1 MGQSLSTAD
10 DATAPLCNSMRQN
23 VAMDV
28 HVVDGTYELFRQH
41 FGATAG
47 GTRTPGEFDATTGV
61 LASTIQLLA
70 DGATHVGVASDH
82 TIESF
87 RNELFDGYKD
97 GSGMPPELAMQIPVM
112 EDALGSLGVTVWPMV
127 EFEAD
132 AALASAAAVGT
143 ADDRVGQVLI
153 VTPDKDLGQCVVGD
167 RVVQFDRRKGL
178 FIDESGVNEKF
189 GVGPSSIAD
198 WLALVGDT
206 ADGIPGLPGWGAK
219 STSSVLARYGRLED
233 IPDEAGRW
241 DVPGLRGAAKL
252 ANTLAERRDDAMLFR
267 TLATLVTDVE
277 VGSVDDWKW
286 NGPTDEFS
294 AICERIG
301 AQHLLAR
308 VERLQP

>member
-1 MGQSLSTAD
+1 
-10 DATAPLCNSMRQN
+10 MRQN

-132 AALASAAAVGT
+132 DALASAAAVGT

>member
-1 MGQSLSTAD
+1 
-10 DATAPLCNSMRQN
+10 MRQN

-97 GSGMPPELAMQIPVM
+97 GSGMPPELAVQIPVV
-112 EDALGSLGVTVWPMV
+112 EDALGALGVTVWPMV

-132 AALASAAAVGT
+132 DALASAAGVAI
-143 ADDRVGQVLI
+143 ADDRVERVLI

-178 FIDESGVNEKF
+178 FINESGVNEKF
-189 GVGPSSIAD
+189 GVEPASIAD

-219 STSSVLARYGRLED
+219 STSSVLSRYGHLED

-241 DVPGLRGAAKL
+241 DVPGLRGASKL
-252 ANTLAERRDDAMLFR
+252 ATTLAERSDDAMLFR
-267 TLATLVTDVE
+267 TLATLVTDVN
-277 VGSVDDWKW
+277 VGAVDDWKW
-286 NGPTDEFS
+286 NGPTDDFS
-294 AICERIG
+294 AICDRIG
-301 AQHLLAR
+301 AQHLITRA
-308 VERLQP
+308 ERLQP

>member
-1 MGQSLSTAD
+1 
-10 DATAPLCNSMRQN
+10 MRQN

-82 TIESF
+82 IIESF

-132 AALASAAAVGT
+132 DALASAAAVGN

-153 VTPDKDLGQCVVGD
+153 VTPDKDLGQCVFGD

-178 FIDESGVNEKF
+178 FINESGVNEKF

-219 STSSVLARYGRLED
+219 STSSVLSRYGHLED
-233 IPDEAGRW
+233 IPEEAGRW

-252 ANTLAERRDDAMLFR
+252 ANTLAERRDDATLFR

-308 VERLQP
+308 VERLLP

>member
-1 MGQSLSTAD
+1 
-10 DATAPLCNSMRQN
+10 MRQN

-132 AALASAAAVGT
+132 DALASAAAVGN

-153 VTPDKDLGQCVVGD
+153 VTPDK
-167 RVVQFDRRKGL
+167 
-178 FIDESGVNEKF
+178 
-189 GVGPSSIAD
+189 
-198 WLALVGDT
+198 
-206 ADGIPGLPGWGAK
+206 
-219 STSSVLARYGRLED
+219 
-233 IPDEAGRW
+233 
-241 DVPGLRGAAKL
+241 
-252 ANTLAERRDDAMLFR
+252 
-267 TLATLVTDVE
+267 
-277 VGSVDDWKW
+277 
-286 NGPTDEFS
+286 
-294 AICERIG
+294 
-301 AQHLLAR
+301 
-308 VERLQP
+308 